1 MCSLV
6 AGHFSFSFRIS
17 HLVVVSLL
25 PPPSLFVVVDVVE
38 LMHGCKS
45 WLIVQCVCVGG
56 FGQARAEQGGRRC
69 SLSSEEHHKRV
80 PSQLEGVTARIHVLC
95 LGGGEMSQH
104 LFGPTLS

>member
-1 MCSLV
+1 MFSCRWTLFIFIS
-6 AGHFSFSFRIS
+6 HFSI
-17 HLVVVSLL
+17 LL
-25 PPPSLFVVVDVVE
+25 LSPFALPTLLFVVVDVVE

-45 WLIVQCVCVGG
+45 WLIVQCVCGG
-56 FGQARAEQGGRRC
+56 VWTGQGQA
-69 SLSSEEHHKRV
+69 SLSSEEDHKRV